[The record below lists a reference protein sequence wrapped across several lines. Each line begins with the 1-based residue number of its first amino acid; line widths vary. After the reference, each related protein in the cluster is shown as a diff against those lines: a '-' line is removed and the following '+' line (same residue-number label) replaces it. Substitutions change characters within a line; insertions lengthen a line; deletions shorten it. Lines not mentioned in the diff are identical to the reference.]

1 MSFINKFNKP
11 LVQIATFSLMNALF
25 LSMGSDI
32 KAEVPNNI
40 TSKSSASNLS
50 ENTIKSTK
58 SELKFNF
65 TSFNNLN
72 INSTVAAESSESS
85 SPADSGIP
93 SLRRQ
98 PTGGERFEPKRIP
111 LQIPFTQQP
120 YRASPS
126 ITIINP
132 SAYGAS
138 WKSAGI
144 GFGYQDR
151 ARFRDNADGVIGIG
165 FGLGNPLKNIGA
177 QIGISLVDVSSP
189 FSDGAINLK
198 LHRRLPQDFAVA
210 IGVQGLATWGN
221 TDGGSSVYGVVT
233 KRFKLRKDRS
243 KAFSEIYTTVGAG
256 GGQFRSESNINSG
269 NKTLGIFG
277 SLAVKILDPVGFVAE
292 WSGQD
297 LTIGTPI
304 VLFRNLPLVI
314 VPALTDITGT
324 AGDGTRFI
332 FGFGYTFSF

>member
-1 MSFINKFNKP
+1 MSFINKFNKS
-11 LVQIATFSLMNALF
+11 LVQIAKFSLMNTLF
-25 LSMGSDI
+25 LSMGSEI
-32 KAEVPNNI
+32 KAEVPDNI
-40 TSKSSASNLS
+40 PSKSSASNLS

-85 SPADSGIP
+85 PVDSGIP

-98 PTGGERFEPKRIP
+98 PTGGERFEPRRIP

-126 ITIINP
+126 ITIVNP

-138 WKSAGI
+138 WRSAGI
-144 GFGYQDR
+144 GFGFQDR
-151 ARFRDNADGVIGIG
+151 VRFQNQADGVIGLG

-189 FSDGAINLK
+189 FSDGAISLK
-198 LHRRLPQDFAVA
+198 LHRRLPEGFAVA

-233 KRFKLRKDRS
+233 KRFKLREDRS
-243 KAFSEIYTTVGAG
+243 KAFSEIYTTVGVG
-256 GGQFRSESNINSG
+256 GGQFRSESDINNG
-269 NKTLGIFG
+269 NETLGIFG

-304 VLFRNLPLVI
+304 VLFRKLPLVI

>member
-1 MSFINKFNKP
+1 MSFTNKSLARSANFF
-11 LVQIATFSLMNALF
+11 LVNALF
-25 LSMGSDI
+25 LLMGSEI
-32 KAEVPNNI
+32 KAETSNHAI
-40 TSKSSASNLS
+40 SKSSASDLLGG
-50 ENTIKSTK
+50 TIKSTK

-65 TSFNNLN
+65 TSFNHLN

-111 LQIPFTQQP
+111 LQIPFPKQS

-126 ITIINP
+126 VTIINP

-138 WKSAGI
+138 WGSAGI

-151 ARFRDNADGVIGIG
+151 VRFQDDADGVIGLG
-165 FGLGNPLKNIGA
+165 FGLGNPLKNIGV

-189 FSDGAINLK
+189 FSDGAVNLK

-210 IGVQGLATWGN
+210 LGVQGLATWGN

-233 KRFKLRKDRS
+233 KRFKLRQDRS
-243 KAFSEIYTTVGAG
+243 KAFSELYTTVGIG
-256 GGQFRSESNINSG
+256 GGQFRSESDIDNG
-269 NKTLGIFG
+269 NKTVGIFG
-277 SLAVKILDPVGFVAE
+277 SLAVKVLNPVGFVAE
-292 WSGQD
+292 WTGQD
-297 LTIGTPI
+297 LTIGTPL
-304 VLFRNLPLVI
+304 VLFKKLPLVI
-314 VPALTDITGT
+314 VPAVTDITGT